1 MRPAISLSPRRA
13 ALAAVALLALA
24 LAGCS
29 PQDDTSD
36 AGASPSASSASSVKG
51 SATTTAASCA
61 PGTLATRSPG
71 KLTIG
76 TDNPAYDPW
85 FSDGKPA
92 NGKGYESAVAYAVAK
107 KLGYTPD
114 QVVWQTVA
122 FNKAF
127 APGAKNFDFDINQVS
142 INDERKRAVDF
153 SPGYYDVRQTVVAL
167 KSSKIAGARTVADLK
182 NAKLGAQVG
191 TTSLDVINDLVKP
204 AKQPAVYLRNDLAVA
219 ALKNGQV
226 EGIVVDLP
234 TAFYITGAEVPDAK
248 VVGQFAAAG
257 SAPEQFGLVLDKGSK
272 LTPCVSQAVTAL
284 HGDGTLAALE
294 KRWLS
299 DAVGAPVLG

>member
-13 ALAAVALLALA
+13 ALAAAALLTVA

-29 PQDDTSD
+29 PQDDKTD
-36 AGASPSASSASSVKG
+36 AGSSPSAPSATG
-51 SATTTAASCA
+51 SATTTAASCT
-61 PGTLATRSPG
+61 PGTLATRTPG
-71 KLTIG
+71 KLTVG

-85 FSDGKPA
+85 FSDNKPS

-107 KLGYTPD
+107 QLGYAPD

-142 INDERKRAVDF
+142 INDERKKAVDF
-153 SPGYYDVRQTVVAL
+153 SPGYYDVRQTVIAL
-167 KSSKIAGARTVADLK
+167 KTSKIANARSVADLK

-191 TTSLDVINDLVKP
+191 TTSLDVIDDVVKP
-204 AKQPAVYLRNDLAVA
+204 TKQPAVYQRNDLAVA

-226 EGIVVDLP
+226 DGIVVDLP
-234 TAFYITGAEVPDAK
+234 TAFYITGAEVTDAK

-272 LTPCVSQAVTAL
+272 LTPCVSRAVTAL

-294 KRWLS
+294 KQWLS